1 VFNFEEV
8 KFQNPSTMNTK
19 FKQMVIAT
27 IIFAGLL
34 SSCKKN
40 EAAGYSTQAEI
51 ALDSATITTDSVSMA
66 ATQNIKDKQF
76 IKTANVNMD
85 VKNVYESTISIENYL
100 KKNGGFVTNS
110 NLRSN
115 IISEDSHDISS
126 EKAMLIKK
134 YTVENQMQVR
144 VPTEKLGEFL
154 QFIHQQNLFLN
165 QRTITADDVTSNIKL
180 AKLEQNRIQKTESNI
195 SQLKTNKDKV
205 QLADQNAS
213 ENNQLQVANF
223 NIEDQ
228 LKYSTVD
235 IYIKEPKTQI
245 AEIEITNTN
254 SIDNKYKYNFFF
266 EAENAIVDGY
276 YFIQETFIFLLK
288 FWAFFLVSGI
298 GFYFWKKRK
307 TKNHN
312 TQDKQNS

>member
-1 VFNFEEV
+1 
-8 KFQNPSTMNTK
+8 MNTK

-34 SSCKKN
+34 SACKKS
-40 EAAGYSTQAEI
+40 ETSGYTNQTEI
-51 ALDSATITTDSVSMA
+51 ALDSTSVVSDSISMA
-66 ATQNIKDKQF
+66 ASQNIKDKQF
-76 IKTANVNMD
+76 IKTANVNME

-100 KKNGGFVTNS
+100 KQNGGFVTNS

-115 IISEDSHDISS
+115 IISEDSYDVST

-134 YTVENQMQVR
+134 FTVENQMQVR
-144 VPTEKLGEFL
+144 VPTEKLGDFL

-165 QRTITADDVTSNIKL
+165 HRIITAEDVTANIKL
-180 AKLEQNRIQKTESNI
+180 AKLEEARIKKTESNI

-205 QLADQNAS
+205 ELANQNLN
-213 ENNQLQVANF
+213 ENNQLQIANF
-223 NIEDQ
+223 NTEDQ
-228 LKYSTVD
+228 LKYSAVD

-266 EAENAIVDGY
+266 EAKNAMVDGY
-276 YFIQETFIFLLK
+276 YFIQETFIFLLR
-288 FWAFFLVSGI
+288 FWAFFLVGGI

-307 TKNHN
+307 IVSKNFN
-312 TQDKQNS
+312 PENKE